1 MSTLTTRAGKGSPL
15 TNTEVD
21 TNFTNLN
28 SDKFQANDNISV
40 ANLTVSGAVT
50 MGVDASVTA
59 AGTTQGTATA
69 LTKTYNIINT
79 ATANQGV
86 KLQDCSAGLRV
97 TVFNSTA
104 VTIKIYPT
112 TGESI
117 NDLSANTALSL
128 GPDKGRDFIG
138 ISATQWQAT
147 DEGDAVAAST
157 IDASGLASLDGGID
171 VDGVFTVADST
182 GNINTTGTLDVDGL
196 SSLDGGIDVNGSNFT
211 VATDGGVATAGD
223 LSVTGATTLSG
234 DLKYGVTA
242 AITAAGSTQGDAT
255 ALSETI
261 NVVTTASAAQGV
273 KLKDAVAGLK
283 VEIYNATAA
292 DIKVYPNTSDSIDG
306 GTANAAKDLP
316 AKTSMVLVCKDATD
330 WQVQRP
336 IAIYD
341 SSGTLLN

>member
-40 ANLTVSGAVT
+40 GNLTISGAVT

-59 AGTTQGTATA
+59 AGTTQGAATA
-69 LTKTYNIINT
+69 LTKTYNVVNT

-117 NDLSANTALSL
+117 NDLSANAALSL
-128 GPDKGRDFIG
+128 GPEKGRDFIG

-147 DEGDAVAAST
+147 DEGDAVAATT

-171 VDGVFTVADST
+171 VDGVFTVADTS
-182 GNINTTGTLDVDGL
+182 GNINTTGTLTVGGL

-211 VATDGGVATAGD
+211 VATTGNIATAGD
-223 LSVTGATTLSG
+223 LAVTGATTLSG

-242 AITAAGSTQGDAT
+242 AITAAGSNQGDAT

-283 VEIYNATAA
+283 VEIYNATTN
-292 DIKVYPNTSDSIDG
+292 DIKVYPNTSDTIDG
-306 GTANAAKDLP
+306 GSANAAKDLP

-336 IAIYD
+336 VAIYD

>member
-28 SDKFQANDNISV
+28 SDKFQANDNISI

-59 AGTTQGTATA
+59 AGTTQGAATA
-69 LTKTYNIINT
+69 LTKTYNIVNT

-97 TVFNSTA
+97 TVFNSTTA
-104 VTIKIYPT
+104 TIKIYPT
-112 TGESI
+112 TGEAI
-117 NDLSANTALSL
+117 NNLSANAALSL
-128 GPDKGRDFIG
+128 GPEKGRDFIG

-147 DEGDAVAAST
+147 DEGDAVAATT

-171 VDGVFTVADST
+171 VDGVFTVADSS
-182 GNINTTGTLDVDGL
+182 GNIDTTGTLDVDGL

-211 VATDGGVATAGD
+211 VATSGNVATAGD
-223 LSVTGATTLSG
+223 LAVTGATTLSG

-242 AITAAGSTQGDAT
+242 AITAAGSNQGDAT

-283 VEIYNATAA
+283 VEIYNATTN
-292 DIKVYPNTSDSIDG
+292 DIKVYPNTSDTIDG
-306 GTANAAKDLP
+306 GSANAAKDLP

-336 IAIYD
+336 VAIYN

>member
-28 SDKFQANDNISV
+28 SDKFQANDDITVNDI
-40 ANLTVSGAVT
+40 TVSGDFIV
-50 MGVDASVTA
+50 GVDASVTA

-69 LTKTYNIINT
+69 LTKTYNIVNT

-86 KLQDCSAGLRV
+86 KLTDCAAGIR
-97 TVFNSTA
+97 TTIFNSTTA
-104 VTIKIYPT
+104 TIKIYPQ

-117 NDLSANTALSL
+117 NDLSANVALSL
-128 GPDKGRDFIG
+128 GPEKGRDIVG
-138 ISATQWQAT
+138 ISATQWQTT
-147 DEGDAVAAST
+147 DEGDAIVGTT

-171 VDGVFTVADST
+171 VDGAFTVADST
-182 GNINTTGTLDVDGL
+182 GNIDTTGTLDVDGL
-196 SSLDGGIDVNGSNFT
+196 ASLDGGIDVNGSNFT
-211 VATDGGVATAGD
+211 VATSGNVATAGD
-223 LSVTGATTLSG
+223 LAVTGATTLSG
-234 DLKYGVTA
+234 DLKYGVSA
-242 AITAAGSTQGDAT
+242 SVTAAGSNQGDAT

-273 KLKDAVAGLK
+273 KLKTAVAGLK
-283 VEIYNATAA
+283 VEVYNATAN
-292 DIKVYPNTSDSIDG
+292 DIKVYPNTSDTIDG
-306 GTANAAKDLP
+306 GSANAAKDLP

-336 IAIYD
+336 VAIYN
-341 SSGTLLN
+341 SGGTLIN